1 MNISKKTAVF
11 ILVFATQFCASEY
24 AYLRTYPG
32 VSVQDSDDKEFYIFH
47 NEKVKIL
54 SQDREQGKYREE
66 TSGKKFILPRK
77 HFTSSE
83 NSLYYAVDT
92 RAGLYLRKEPS
103 RESAKILL
111 MPYRASG
118 KLIGI
123 QKEFSVIDRIR
134 SPWVQVQ
141 YRDSVGWAFAGYLRV
156 FQEEKELKEYLKQ
169 DDSFIVQGFLS
180 ADKMSSS
187 EFNDLVSKYKYKK
200 VYENPDWEIL
210 DFRFL
215 YEKDKECHTEKWNQ
229 LVYKNRNSGEIFT
242 VRNREDIH
250 LKSERIVQSDFPF
263 TGIVTAE
270 SVCCWCCCPCNNTFT
285 YFLAKDRPYFVKW
298 DIADSHGL
306 TECSSSPG
314 EDYGMSYETELRTA
328 DTGTVYVRIK
338 GPPCRYDAEIGFTQS
353 ASKDLH
359 LLVRFQD
366 GKFAYERKV
375 TLKDQIPEEF
385 REIFE
390 KTVRMKSPSRKQIN
404 WHKVL
409 EEYNGVKY

>member
-11 ILVFATQFCASEY
+11 ILFFAAQFCTSEY

-32 VSVQDSDDKEFYIFH
+32 VSVQDADEKEFYIFH

-66 TSGKKFILPRK
+66 TSGKKFILPK
-77 HFTSSE
+77 KYFNSSE
-83 NSLYYAVDT
+83 NTLYYSVDT
-92 RAGLYLRKEPS
+92 RAGLFLRKEPS
-103 RESAKILL
+103 RESGKILL
-111 MPYRASG
+111 MPYKSSG
-118 KLIGI
+118 KIVGI

-169 DDSFIVQGFLS
+169 DDSFIVQDFLS

-187 EFNDLVSKYKYKK
+187 EFNDLISKYKYKK

-215 YEKDKECHTEKWNQ
+215 YEKDKECHIAKWNQ

-242 VRNREDIH
+242 VRDRNSIH

-298 DIADSHGL
+298 NIVESNGKA
-306 TECSSSPG
+306 ECGGGNENDPF
-314 EDYGMSYETELRTA
+314 YMNFETELRTA
-328 DTGTVYVRIK
+328 DAGTVYARIK
-338 GPPCRYDAEIGFTQS
+338 GPPCRFDGSFSQS
-353 ASKDLH
+353 TPNDLH

-366 GKFAYERKV
+366 GKFSYERKV

-385 REIFE
+385 KELFE
-390 KTVRMKSPSRKQIN
+390 KTVKLKSPSRKQIN
-404 WHKVL
+404 WYKVL